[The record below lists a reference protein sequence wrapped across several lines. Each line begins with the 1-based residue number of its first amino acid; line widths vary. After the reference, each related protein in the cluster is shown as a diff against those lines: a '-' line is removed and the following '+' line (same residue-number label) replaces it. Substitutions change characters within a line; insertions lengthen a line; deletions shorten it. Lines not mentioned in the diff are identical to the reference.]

1 MTTLDKFIKR
11 SYPYQYA
18 SLKSKSIFLPGFQGL
33 PLYDVAVF
41 FKNQVQK
48 VGLNDR
54 ARSIAFSF
62 LMAIPAATIFLCTLI
77 PYLPVSKKLTYQ
89 LLLLTKEITPNQN
102 TFSLVSNFL
111 NDFLNKQRG
120 GLLSIGLFVALYY
133 ASNAMIGLMRS
144 FNKSLPPQAPKNFF
158 ENRLVAIQLT
168 LVMILL
174 LIGCILILVTQDE
187 LLKYIFKALNVHRRS
202 MKGLVKSLR
211 WVVIIPLFYFTI
223 AFIYR
228 HAPSIQK
235 KWRLISPGTTLAT
248 ILMIVLT
255 FLFSFWVNNFGTYNK
270 VYGSIGTILILM
282 IVIYFN
288 AMILL
293 IGFELNVSIHSLKE
307 KAHLRKIHDEESLR
321 EMVNEK

>member
-1 MTTLDKFIKR
+1 MTILDKFIKT
-11 SYPYQYA
+11 SYPYRYA

-33 PLYDVAVF
+33 PLYDVIVF

-62 LMAIPAATIFLCTLI
+62 IMAIPAATIFLCTLI

-144 FNKSLPPQAPKNFF
+144 FNKSLPPKAPKNFF
-158 ENRLVAIQLT
+158 ENRLIAIQLT

-174 LIGCILILVTQDE
+174 LIGCIVILVTQDE

-211 WVVIIPLFYFTI
+211 WIVIIPLFYFTI

-248 ILMIVLT
+248 ILMILLT

-293 IGFELNVSIHSLKE
+293 VGFELNVSIHSLKE
-307 KAHLRKIHDEESLR
+307 KAHIRKVHDEETLR
-321 EMVNEK
+321 ELAK